1 MCSST
6 CAKVYFKLLGMYL
19 YKRKEKAMKVTLL
32 LAQCTSEL
40 LKKSVQIVTNVLRE
54 LDVELS
60 QVELHK
66 LPYYEGKK
74 TRQMDNIMASI
85 SESKGIIAIASVPM
99 LGMHGAMQSFFDHAT
114 QYDMQSFDKPM
125 LAITYSEWLGEQEA
139 AQMMLKCWNVLGGT
153 EGGSIYINKAVT
165 MNLLLE
171 KLEKEAENFY
181 RLIKQD
187 RPNIGSSERMF
198 YYSMKQEHTSSNILK
213 VNNSEKNISEPEI
226 KSFAKLIKEDTFAK
240 RLVSHS
246 EQPTGDDRVNHQGA
260 SKEAFSHRIDLSTKE
275 QTIKEIAHLIDKEAN
290 GEEFKSMNTG
300 VYTRPPQVFTTNS
313 GMKRLQQIPHYF
325 VAQYDKA
332 MHVILKYH
340 VTDIDEKGYIVIKDG
355 DCNFVEETQEVPTV
369 EMILTEEILMSILSK
384 KLTYQKAFMLG
395 KLKVKGNFSVL
406 PKLDQVFKA
415 L

>member
-1 MCSST
+1 
-6 CAKVYFKLLGMYL
+6 
-19 YKRKEKAMKVTLL
+19 MKVTLL

-40 LKKSVQIVTNVLRE
+40 LKKSVQMVTNVLRE

-60 QVELHK
+60 QVELHR
-66 LPYYEGKK
+66 LPYYEGEK
-74 TRQMDNIMASI
+74 TRQMDNIMANI
-85 SESKGIIAIASVPM
+85 RESKGVIAISSVPM

-114 QYDMQSFDKPM
+114 QYDMESFDKPM
-125 LAITYSEWLGEQEA
+125 LVITYSEWLGEQEA
-139 AQMMLKCWNVLGGT
+139 AQMMLKCWNILGGT
-153 EGGSIYINKAVT
+153 EGGSIYINRAISSS
-165 MNLLLE
+165 LLLE
-171 KLEKEAENFY
+171 RLEKEAENFY

-187 RPNIGSSERMF
+187 RPNIGSSERML
-198 YYSMKQEHTSSNILK
+198 YYSMKQEHTTPNMFK
-213 VNNSEKNISEPEI
+213 MNNSEKKAQEPEI
-226 KSFAKLIKEDTFAK
+226 KSFAELIKEDTFAN
-240 RLVSHS
+240 RVGSHS
-246 EQPTGDDRVNHQGA
+246 QRTVGEDKIN
-260 SKEAFSHRIDLSTKE
+260 SHIDLSTKE

-340 VTDIDEKGYIVIKDG
+340 VTDIDEKGYIIIKDG

-369 EMILTEEILMSILSK
+369 EMILAEEILMSILSK